1 MKKIADG
8 AALFKKYGLYEVTGA
23 VEGETTRAETEVRG
37 EIPSNSG
44 PFAGRI
50 ESKTTR
56 YQTIYLKDD
65 DGGKYAVELV
75 DFVIPCREGH
85 KLTVRGADKRLW
97 FDVTNHS
104 TGQAFEDGAGLAKYA
119 FPNLVVFGAA
129 IGAAALTFLAL
140 LMSEGG
146 LGERLFFG
154 VIAGLILGGIVFG
167 VLWVPGRIVASMRA
181 AQIKGRLKQA
191 VRGYAGV

>member
-1 MKKIADG
+1 MKKIANG
-8 AALFKKYGLYEVTGA
+8 VALFKKYDLFEVKGE
-23 VEGETTRAETEVRG
+23 VESETTRAETEVHG

-50 ESKTTR
+50 ETKTTR

-65 DGGKYAVELV
+65 EGGQYAVKLV

-97 FDVTNHS
+97 FDVKNHS
-104 TGQAFEDGAGLAKYA
+104 TGEAFENGGGLAKYA
-119 FPNLVVFGAA
+119 FPDLVVFGGA
-129 IGAAALTFLAL
+129 IGAAALVL
-140 LMSEGG
+140 LVILLGEGG
-146 LGERLFFG
+146 VGEKVFLG
-154 VIAGLILGGIVFG
+154 VIGAGIVGAIAFG

-181 AQIKGRLKQA
+181 AQIKTRLKQA
-191 VRGYAGV
+191 VGAYQGA